1 MSVKPLLLRKGAWL
15 RAHSAKRLENA
26 KRIAFSAELL
36 ENAGR
41 RAQSAKREK
50 MSSKRIGDLFVIL
63 IECSMF
69 VFFVLCDFL
78 FLFVRFAL
86 CAQRFAIYAMRFA
99 YHLSLADSTLT
110 PPVRKST

>member
-86 CAQRFAIYAMRFA
+86 SALRYMPCALRIIFLWPIR
-99 YHLSLADSTLT
+99 
-110 PPVRKST
+110 P